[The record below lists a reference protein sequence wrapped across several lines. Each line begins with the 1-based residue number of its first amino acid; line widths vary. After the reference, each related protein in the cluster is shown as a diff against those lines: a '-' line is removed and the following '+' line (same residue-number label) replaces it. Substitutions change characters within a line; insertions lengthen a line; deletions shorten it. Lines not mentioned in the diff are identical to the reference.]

1 MSHQCYYCEHI
12 FNSKDKLYEHL
23 KVHSVTKKKQEK
35 KNKRKNE
42 EKLEKRSLIE
52 AGLSPLSEDKIL
64 EQFKETK
71 SSEPSRISSR
81 PRTEL

>member
-1 MSHQCYYCEHI
+1 MSHQCYYCEH
-12 FNSKDKLYEHL
+12 FFDSKDKLYEHL
-23 KVHSVTKKKQEK
+23 KVHSITKKKQK
-35 KNKRKNE
+35 KKKRKNK

-52 AGLSPLSEDKIL
+52 AGLSTLSEDKIL

-71 SSEPSRISSR
+71 RGKPSRISSR

>member
-1 MSHQCYYCEHI
+1 MSPQCYYCEHI
-12 FNSKDKLYEHL
+12 FDSKNKLYEHL
-23 KVHSVTKKKQEK
+23 KVQVHSVTKKKQEK
-35 KNKRKNE
+35 KNKRKNK

-71 SSEPSRISSR
+71 NGEPSRISSR
-81 PRTEL
+81 S

>member
-1 MSHQCYYCEHI
+1 MSHQCYYCKHI

-35 KNKRKNE
+35 KNKRKNK

-71 SSEPSRISSR
+71 SGEPSRMSSKS
-81 PRTEL
+81 

>member
-12 FNSKDKLYEHL
+12 FDSKDKLYEHL
-23 KVHSVTKKKQEK
+23 KVHSITKKRQEK
-35 KNKRKNE
+35 KKRKNK

-64 EQFKETK
+64 EQFKESK
-71 SSEPSRISSR
+71 SDEPSRISSR
-81 PRTEL
+81 PRTKL